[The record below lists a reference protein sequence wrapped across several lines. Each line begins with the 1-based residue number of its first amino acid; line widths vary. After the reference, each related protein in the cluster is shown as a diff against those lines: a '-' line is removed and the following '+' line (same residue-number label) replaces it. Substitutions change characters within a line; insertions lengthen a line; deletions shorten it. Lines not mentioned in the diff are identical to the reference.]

1 MPPAAALAIGAAVR
15 ADEAPAVAASEGVTA
30 TVLPATLEE
39 VPWSGRGSASA
50 TTQTAA
56 TAASTDQQAG
66 VVTIVSTLGYQGAS
80 SAGTGMIL
88 SAGGLVLTNNH
99 VVEGATAIEVT
110 DELTG
115 RTYTATVLGTDA
127 SADVALLRLDGA
139 SGLTTITLDDD
150 GDLADGAA
158 VTAIGNAQGTGDLVA
173 AAGTVTDTEQTM
185 TASHR
190 RRPAGR
196 DAVRPHRVPGSR
208 GLRRLRRAAARR
220 RGRGDRHDHG
230 RIDGHAGDRGL
241 RDRHLG
247 HARGRR
253 ADLVRR
259 GDR

>member
-1 MPPAAALAIGAAVR
+1 MR

-88 SAGGLVLTNNH
+88 SADGLVLTNNH

-139 SGLTTITLDDD
+139 SGLTAITLDDD

-173 AAGTVTDTEQTM
+173 AAGTVTEQTM
-185 TASHR
+185 TASTGAAGRAR
-190 RRPAGR
+190 RCPASSSSRQPWSPATPAGR
-196 DAVRPHRVPGSR
+196 CSTT
-208 GLRRLRRAAARR
+208 
-220 RGRGDRHDHG
+220 RGR
-230 RIDGHAGDRGL
+230 
-241 RDRHLG
+241 
-247 HARGRR
+247 
-253 ADLVRR
+253 
-259 GDR
+259 